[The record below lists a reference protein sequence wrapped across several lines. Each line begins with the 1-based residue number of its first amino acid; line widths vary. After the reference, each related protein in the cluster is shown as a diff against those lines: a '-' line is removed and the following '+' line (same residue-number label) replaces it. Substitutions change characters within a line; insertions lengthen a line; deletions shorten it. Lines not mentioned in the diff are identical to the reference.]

1 MSQTQPEPC
10 CPPFDPA
17 PWNEKEFNW
26 TGKLFVKER
35 VHSFLHVPLD
45 FGAAMARAARKIDA
59 AGAAVYPAFY
69 LSDENSLWGADLYV
83 AAAKPVPGAA
93 MSSFSGSFLAKAYEG
108 PYRNMR
114 LWISDMAAFAKSRG
128 KSIRK
133 LYFFYAACPR
143 CAKIHGKNPVV
154 LFAQV

>member
-1 MSQTQPEPC
+1 MSHSQAPPC

-45 FGAAMARAARKIDA
+45 FGSAMARAARKIDA
-59 AGAAVYPAFY
+59 ARAAVSPPFY

-83 AAAKPVPGAA
+83 AAARPVPGAA
-93 MSSFSGSFLAKAYEG
+93 MSSFSGTFLAKAYEG
-108 PYRNMR
+108 PYRNIR
-114 LWISDMAAFAKSRG
+114 HWIADMDVFAKNRG

-133 LYFFYAACPR
+133 LYFFYAACPK
-143 CAKIHGKNPVV
+143 CAKKYGKNPVV